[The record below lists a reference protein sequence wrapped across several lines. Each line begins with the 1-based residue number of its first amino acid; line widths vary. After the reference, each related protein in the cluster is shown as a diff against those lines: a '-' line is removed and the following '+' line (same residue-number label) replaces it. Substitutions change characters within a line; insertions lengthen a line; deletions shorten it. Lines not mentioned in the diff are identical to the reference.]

1 MYFPDLIRTDIAW
14 SQKEILVEEDA
25 VFDEPPHHRVSGYQ
39 VDTRNKS
46 RRNSSFP
53 HSRHAM
59 VFPRVCAATVDKIR
73 TSILQLGLLQSW
85 GSALQIKRIHPK
97 SGSTLTGVTNNV
109 MIIRWYPASRIKTRE
124 VIRFEFYTR
133 FVSLKITGFFFSFF
147 FTVTFSF
154 LFRRM
159 FETFVDSW
167 P

>member
-1 MYFPDLIRTDIAW
+1 MGVSFSSFLVYREIIRETANKLTRENRLTGEVYFPDLIRTDIAW

-109 MIIRWYPASRIKTRE
+109 MIIR
-124 VIRFEFYTR
+124 
-133 FVSLKITGFFFSFF
+133 
-147 FTVTFSF
+147 
-154 LFRRM
+154 
-159 FETFVDSW
+159 
-167 P
+167 